1 MLKELS
7 IRNLAIIDSLDLSF
21 APGFNVFTGETGA
34 GKSIILDAVSL
45 VVGAKSDSTMVRE
58 GTDRASIE
66 AVFAINREDAVLS
79 SFLQREDLIDDPE
92 SDELTITREI
102 RAEGRSVAR
111 VNGHTVNVG
120 ILREIGQRLLDIHGQ
135 SDHLSLLDPAS
146 HAGLVDRFAG
156 NRALLQQYREQLR
169 RYRAVLNQ
177 LNALN
182 KSEEEQLR
190 QRDMLNY
197 QIQELKSAALKEEE
211 EEALTQERDRLAN
224 AENLSLSAQKAIEY
238 LEGRGVEGAGILDLA
253 GMLQRTVEGISR
265 IDSEMNFLS
274 EEIAAVV
281 EALNDSVSVLRNYN
295 DQLEFNPRKLEMV
308 EERLHLIHTLKR
320 KYGGSIAAVLAFERD
335 AVEKLAQLDHASEV
349 SDSLLLERDQLNEKL
364 TALAD
369 QLSKTRKQAAGK
381 IIGKMEKELNDLCMV
396 SAKFDI
402 KIEEGGSDAAFTENG
417 RDQLEFLIA
426 PNPGEGLKPL
436 AKIASGGETS
446 RLMLALKHT
455 LAEAD
460 DIPTMIFDEI
470 DQGIGGRVGSIVGE
484 KLSALSKSHQILCIT
499 HLPQL
504 AAYNDSH
511 FRVTKRVEDGRTRT
525 VVEQLDSEGNRQ
537 ELAMMLGSDI
547 TENLQAADAMIYAAH
562 HGKIF

>member
-146 HAGLVDRFAG
+146 HAGLVDCFAG

-224 AENLSLSAQKAIEY
+224 AEALSLSAQKAIEY

-253 GMLQRTVEGISR
+253 GMLLRTVEGISR

-281 EALNDSVSVLRNYN
+281 EELNDSVSVLRNYN

-349 SDSLLLERDQLNEKL
+349 SDSLLLERDQLKEKL

>member
-7 IRNLAIIDSLDLSF
+7 IRNLAIIDSLELSF

-45 VVGAKSDSTMVRE
+45 VVGAKSDPTMVRE

-66 AVFAINREDAVLS
+66 AVFALNQEDAVLS
-79 SFLQREDLIDDPE
+79 GLLEREELIDDPE

-102 RAEGRSVAR
+102 RAGGRSVAR

-146 HAGLVDRFAG
+146 HTGLVDRFAG

-169 RYRAVLNQ
+169 RYRSVLSQ

-211 EEALTQERDRLAN
+211 EETLARERDRLAN

-238 LEGRGVEGAGILDLA
+238 LEGRGVEGSGILDLA

-265 IDSEMNFLS
+265 IDGGMKSLS
-274 EEIAAVV
+274 EEIASAV
-281 EALNDSVSVLRNYN
+281 EELNDAVSVLRKYN
-295 DQLEFNPRKLEMV
+295 DQLESNPRKLEML

-320 KYGGSIAAVLAFERD
+320 KYGGTIAAVLAFERD
-335 AVEKLAQLDHASEV
+335 AVEKLEQLDHASEV
-349 SDSLLLERDQLNEKL
+349 NDSLLQERDQLKEKL

-369 QLSKTRKQAAGK
+369 ELSKTRRQAAGK
-381 IIGKMEKELNDLCMV
+381 IIGKMEKELNDLRMV

-402 KIEEGGSDAAFTENG
+402 LIEEGGPDAAFTENG
-417 RDQLEFLIA
+417 WDQLEFLIA

-460 DIPTMIFDEI
+460 DIPTLIFDEI

-484 KLSALSKSHQILCIT
+484 KLSALSKTHQILCIT

-511 FRVTKRVEDGRTRT
+511 FRVTKQVENGRTRT
-525 VVEQLDSEGNRQ
+525 AVERLDSEGNRQ
-537 ELAMMLGSDI
+537 ELAILLGSDI
-547 TENLQAADAMIYAAH
+547 AENLQAADAMIYAAH
-562 HGKIF
+562 HGKMF

>member
-7 IRNLAIIDSLDLSF
+7 IRNLAIIDSLELSF

-45 VVGAKSDSTMVRE
+45 VVGAKSDPTMVRE
-58 GTDRASIE
+58 GTDRASVE
-66 AVFAINREDAVLS
+66 AVFALNQEDAVLS
-79 SFLQREDLIDDPE
+79 GLLEREELIDDPE
-92 SDELTITREI
+92 SNELTVTREI
-102 RAEGRSVAR
+102 RAGGRSVAR
-111 VNGHTVNVG
+111 VNGHTVNIG

-135 SDHLSLLDPAS
+135 SDHLSLLEPAS
-146 HAGLVDRFAG
+146 HTGLVDRFAG

-169 RYRAVLNQ
+169 RYRSVLNQ
-177 LNALN
+177 LAALN

-211 EEALTQERDRLAN
+211 EELLMQERDRLAN
-224 AENLSLSAQKAIEY
+224 AENLSLSVQKALEY
-238 LEGRGVEGAGILDLA
+238 LEGRGAEGAGILDLA

-265 IDSEMNFLS
+265 IDGGMNSLS
-274 EEIAAVV
+274 EEIASAV
-281 EALNDSVSVLRNYN
+281 EELNDAVSVLRTYN
-295 DQLEFNPRKLEMV
+295 DRLEFNPHKLEML

-349 SDSLLLERDQLNEKL
+349 NGALLQEREQLKEKL

-369 QLSKTRKQAAGK
+369 ELSKTRRQAAGK
-381 IIGKMEKELNDLCMV
+381 IIGKMEKELNDLRMV

-402 KIEEGGSDAAFTENG
+402 QIEEGGPDAAFTENG

-460 DIPTMIFDEI
+460 DIPTLIFDEI

-484 KLSALSKSHQILCIT
+484 KLRALSRTHQVLCIT

-511 FRVTKRVEDGRTRT
+511 FRVTKQVENGRTRT

-537 ELAMMLGSDI
+537 ELAILLGSDI

-562 HGKIF
+562 HGKMF

>member
-224 AENLSLSAQKAIEY
+224 AEALSLSAQKAIEY

>member
-66 AVFAINREDAVLS
+66 AVFAINREDAVLF

-177 LNALN
+177 LNVLN

-224 AENLSLSAQKAIEY
+224 AENLSLSSQKAIEY

-265 IDSEMNFLS
+265 IDSEMNSLS

-281 EALNDSVSVLRNYN
+281 EELNDSVSVLRNYN

-349 SDSLLLERDQLNEKL
+349 SDSLLLEQDQLKEKL

-402 KIEEGGSDAAFTENG
+402 KIEEGGPDAAFTENG

-470 DQGIGGRVGSIVGE
+470 DQGIGGRVGS
-484 KLSALSKSHQILCIT
+484 
-499 HLPQL
+499 
-504 AAYNDSH
+504 
-511 FRVTKRVEDGRTRT
+511 
-525 VVEQLDSEGNRQ
+525 
-537 ELAMMLGSDI
+537 
-547 TENLQAADAMIYAAH
+547 
-562 HGKIF
+562 

>member
-7 IRNLAIIDSLDLSF
+7 IRNLAIIDSLELSF

-45 VVGAKSDSTMVRE
+45 VVGAKSDPTMVRE

-66 AVFAINREDAVLS
+66 AVFALNQEDAVLS
-79 SFLQREDLIDDPE
+79 GLLEREELIDDSE

-102 RAEGRSVAR
+102 RAGGRSVAR

-146 HAGLVDRFAG
+146 HTGLVDRFAG

-211 EEALTQERDRLAN
+211 EETLTQERDRLAN

-238 LEGRGVEGAGILDLA
+238 LEGRGVEGTGILDLA

-265 IDSEMNFLS
+265 VDGGMNSLS
-274 EEIAAVV
+274 EEIASAV
-281 EALNDSVSVLRNYN
+281 EELNDAVSVLRNYN
-295 DQLEFNPRKLEMV
+295 DQLEFNPRKLEML

-349 SDSLLLERDQLNEKL
+349 NESLLLERDLLKEKL

-369 QLSKTRKQAAGK
+369 ELSKTRRQTAGK
-381 IIGKMEKELNDLCMV
+381 IIGRMEKELNDLRMV

-402 KIEEGGSDAAFTENG
+402 RIEEGGPDAVFTENG
-417 RDQLEFLIA
+417 WDQLEFLIA

-460 DIPTMIFDEI
+460 DIPTLIFDEI

-511 FRVTKRVEDGRTRT
+511 FRVTKKVENGRTRT
-525 VVEQLDSEGNRQ
+525 VAERLDSEGNRQ
-537 ELAMMLGSDI
+537 ELAILLGSDS

-562 HGKIF
+562 HGKMF

>member
-224 AENLSLSAQKAIEY
+224 AEALSLSAQKAIEY

-253 GMLQRTVEGISR
+253 GMLLRTVEGISR

-281 EALNDSVSVLRNYN
+281 EELNDSVSVLRNYN

-349 SDSLLLERDQLNEKL
+349 SDSLLLERDQLKEKL

>member
-66 AVFAINREDAVLS
+66 AVFAINREDAVLF

-177 LNALN
+177 LNVLN

-224 AENLSLSAQKAIEY
+224 AENLSLSSQKAIEY

-265 IDSEMNFLS
+265 IDSEMNSLS

-281 EALNDSVSVLRNYN
+281 EELNDSVSVLRNYN

-349 SDSLLLERDQLNEKL
+349 SDSLLLEQDQLKEKL

-402 KIEEGGSDAAFTENG
+402 KIEEGGPDAAFTENG

-511 FRVTKRVEDGRTRT
+511 FRVTKQVEDGRTRT